1 MLDEF
6 VKLTGYS
13 RCYASYVLRT
23 YGKKVVVDSK
33 DGKRTVFI
41 GDDLDNGRGLK
52 LKKRKRK
59 RIYDE
64 KIVNAL
70 IYLWRMSDYL
80 CGKRLRV
87 YLTEII
93 PVLKKFNEINIDEE
107 TEKKLMDISPA
118 TIDRLLKNEK
128 TKFRLKGRSKTLP
141 GTLLKHSIPIRTFSE
156 WNELEP
162 GFVEADLVGHD
173 GGNLRG
179 EFLYSLDVTDVHTGW
194 TETIAIRN
202 KRGMDIQCIE
212 RD

>member
-1 MLDEF
+1 
-6 VKLTGYS
+6 
-13 RCYASYVLRT
+13 
-23 YGKKVVVDSK
+23 
-33 DGKRTVFI
+33 
-41 GDDLDNGRGLK
+41 
-52 LKKRKRK
+52 
-59 RIYDE
+59 
-64 KIVNAL
+64 
-70 IYLWRMSDYL
+70 MSDYL
-80 CGKRLRV
+80 CGKRLHV
-87 YLTEII
+87 YIREIL
-93 PVLKKFNEINIDEE
+93 PVLEKFNEIHFDEE
-107 TEKKLMDISPA
+107 TKEKLISVSPA

-128 TKFRLKGRSKTLP
+128 TKFRLKGRSLTRP

-202 KRGMDIQCIE
+202 KGGMDIQCIE